1 MLIEQFENAA
11 QVLLVDPVE
20 NKTIGCVDTQL
31 VAFGFDL

>member
-1 MLIEQFENAA
+1 MFVEQFENAA

-20 NKTIGCVDTQL
+20 DKTIGRLDTQL